1 MHAFLE
7 MMGLRPLARRET
19 AQVLTR
25 VMERSQGAASSQG
38 SELQVAYQ
46 ETRESMTFPTRD
58 LANKVVDGQR
68 PLYVI
73 AFLGAPQIKRALID
87 TGASTNISPLP
98 MLNAL
103 GIP

>member
-1 MHAFLE
+1 
-7 MMGLRPLARRET
+7 
-19 AQVLTR
+19 
-25 VMERSQGAASSQG
+25 MERSQGAASSQG

-46 ETRESMTFPTRD
+46 ETRESMTSLPRD
-58 LANKVVDGQR
+58 LANKAVDGQR

-87 TGASTNISPLP
+87 TSASTNISPLP